1 MYTLLLLF
9 YLGGTTLQLVK
20 CFSDGNLDETPD
32 VCNTMAPDHG
42 TFRNLDFFTIAPH
55 CFIVAQSGLSGTVTL
70 RRQRSYF
77 SGFML
82 EARDINDNVPLGE
95 FSLLNPEISRLQTC
109 HGSPSAVTQINNQ
122 DKNEVSV
129 KWTAPAPG
137 QYYFVAT
144 FVQDLGSWFRTSLN
158 LSADCETLI
167 NIAATSASQQTTVTT
182 TLVPTSATTCVK
194 TESITSTATTVTST
208 STSAPNQTSVST
220 TITEVITSLVTS
232 LATSTAFTTS
242 PDNTTAKATT
252 PVSIATSDLTTGLT
266 TSTVSTTRTVSSTV
280 DNGNSSST
288 FGNTYTTTSLLASA
302 STKQTENTTVSGTI
316 ISFVPTSTPDPT
328 KNITSTYSTVDEGST
343 TSISVNVS
351 ATPTST
357 PNASASVTPTFASTQ
372 VSTARQN
379 CTYSKFGTDCILVL
393 LLLSYLFLA
402 EVFLLLVKHRK
413 RKCLV
418 AMKVCSILSVV
429 LSTVAFI
436 LLLVFTKLVV
446 AQVLTGLAVLLNLL
460 QIIMIFL
467 FRGPS
472 HELRRHFCWA
482 FGLFAFVNFCLIS
495 AAIFVGLWFFK
506 NQCLWLLIVMAVY
519 LACDLLFFLYFS
531 NFACKALE
539 PLHRKMTL
547 GSCYLVS
554 LIIIIL
560 LNVAFTIALIA
571 GIFVCPQSCSA
582 FYPENG

>member
-252 PVSIATSDLTTGLT
+252 PVSIATSDLTT
-266 TSTVSTTRTVSSTV
+266 
-280 DNGNSSST
+280 
-288 FGNTYTTTSLLASA
+288 
-302 STKQTENTTVSGTI
+302 
-316 ISFVPTSTPDPT
+316 
-328 KNITSTYSTVDEGST
+328 
-343 TSISVNVS
+343 
-351 ATPTST
+351 
-357 PNASASVTPTFASTQ
+357 

-472 HELRRHFCWA
+472 HELLFRRRHFCWA

>member
-252 PVSIATSDLTTGLT
+252 PVSIATSDLTT
-266 TSTVSTTRTVSSTV
+266 
-280 DNGNSSST
+280 
-288 FGNTYTTTSLLASA
+288 
-302 STKQTENTTVSGTI
+302 ENTTVSGTI

-472 HELRRHFCWA
+472 HELLFRRRHFCWA

>member
-379 CTYSKFGTDCILVL
+379 CTYS
-393 LLLSYLFLA
+393 
-402 EVFLLLVKHRK
+402 
-413 RKCLV
+413 
-418 AMKVCSILSVV
+418 
-429 LSTVAFI
+429 
-436 LLLVFTKLVV
+436 VV

-472 HELRRHFCWA
+472 HELLFRRRHFCWA